1 MRKLVVLFTILCC
14 LWPFTFV
21 ALYSY
26 QPQCSALVY
35 EYRVARYEVVK
46 HDFLRIMDEG
56 KFISEDVYDLNNAT
70 KFNVFVKEL
79 SMNVDFIIRK
89 SDDICRVEFR
99 NYKKMGDEE
108 GDGILSDMSKKE
120 LSDFRNYVE
129 VNLLAQ
135 VDDDFT
141 LDEKQLPQL
150 RRSALLAKYAPSFVM
165 GYSLFLLFLGLIL
178 FFHGKPRIEKNQ
190 N

>member
-1 MRKLVVLFTILCC
+1 
-14 LWPFTFV
+14 
-21 ALYSY
+21 
-26 QPQCSALVY
+26 
-35 EYRVARYEVVK
+35 
-46 HDFLRIMDEG
+46 MDEG

-70 KFNVFVKEL
+70 NFNVFVKEL

-108 GDGILSDMSKKE
+108 GGGILSNMSKKE

-150 RRSALLAKYAPSFVM
+150 RRSSLLAKYAPSFVM
-165 GYSLFLLFLGLIL
+165 VYSLFLLFLGVIL